1 MEKDL
6 IGRLEA
12 AVSRLEA
19 ISLSSGEGGSASPNG
34 LPVETGPVDPAI
46 LAFDDFVKKS
56 VGRLVVAGEKI
67 GGKVVVVSKIL
78 EKAFATQK
86 ELLVKVKRTKVCEEF

>member
-19 ISLSSGEGGSASPNG
+19 ISLSSGGGGSGSPNE
-34 LPVETGPVDPAI
+34 LPVATGPVDPAI
-46 LAFDDFVKKS
+46 LAFDDFVEKS
-56 VGRLVVAGEKI
+56 VGKLVVAGEKI
-67 GGKVVVVSKIL
+67 GGKVVVVSRIL
-78 EKAFATQK
+78 EKAFATLK
-86 ELLVKVKRTKVCEEF
+86 ELLVKVKRTKVCE